1 MTHLHRW
8 TATAL
13 LALLPALAA
22 AQTLTVSAAASLTD
36 AFKALAPQ
44 FEASRPGVTLRFNFA
59 ASGVLVQQIIQG
71 APADVFV
78 SADGETMDR
87 GLKEGVL
94 DPATRRDVA
103 GNTVVMV
110 VPADAAAPPAS
121 VAALAGPAVR
131 RVALGK
137 PASVPVGRYTQQGL
151 EAAGLWA
158 AVSPKAVYAD
168 NVRQALDYVSRGEVD
183 AGFVYRTDA
192 ALLPGRVR
200 VVQALQG
207 HAPVRYPAAV
217 VRDSRQAALALAFL
231 DFLRSPSA
239 QAVLAAQGFTPP

>member
-1 MTHLHRW
+1 MSRRHRLV
-8 TATAL
+8 AIAM
-13 LALLPALAA
+13 LALLPALGA

-36 AFKALAPQ
+36 AFKALAPKFQ
-44 FEASRPGVTLRFNFA
+44 AARPGVTLRFNFA

-71 APADVFV
+71 APADVLV
-78 SADGETMDR
+78 SADVETLER

-110 VPADAAAPPAS
+110 VPADAVRPPAS
-121 VAALAGPAVR
+121 LADLAGPSVR

-137 PASVPVGRYTQQGL
+137 PASVPVGRYAQQGL
-151 EAAGLWA
+151 QAAGLWE
-158 AVSPKAVYAD
+158 AVSAKAVYAD

-183 AGFVYRTDA
+183 AAFVYRTDA

-200 VVQALQG
+200 VVQTLSG

-217 VRDSRQAALALAFL
+217 VRDSRQPALAIAFL
-231 DFLRSPSA
+231 DFLRTPDA
-239 QAVLAAQGFTPP
+239 LAVLATHGFTPP